1 MKFLID
7 HAIKETIRRKCYFI
21 VCLYACFLVSLVC
34 LISKT
39 VVSQGSL
46 IFLMLGE
53 RENGEMDIILK
64 PNYESRRVRK
74 FFPSDFY
81 TDYYF
86 INNTKFFEVMK
97 NYEGKDN
104 PYNTS
109 TIRTNFLGTSMK
121 LSFNIQMYLINTTR
135 EKEIDLGRNYPY
147 EPLEKDECLIHSSLK
162 DAVENNKLSMIL
174 NAEFFLFNNLL
185 INYYE
190 NKKNL

>member
-1 MKFLID
+1 MKFLIG
-7 HAIKETIRRKCYFI
+7 HAIKESLRRKWYFI
-21 VCLYACFLVSLVC
+21 VCLFACFLVSLVC

-81 TDYYF
+81 IDYYF

-97 NYEGKDN
+97 KYEGKDN
-104 PYNTS
+104 PYDTS
-109 TIRTNFLGTSMK
+109 TIRTNFIGTSIK
-121 LSFNIQMYLINTTR
+121 LLSNIQIYLINTTR

-147 EPLEKDECLIHSSLK
+147 EPLEKDE
-162 DAVENNKLSMIL
+162 
-174 NAEFFLFNNLL
+174 
-185 INYYE
+185 
-190 NKKNL
+190 